1 MWAWERCYHWSPFL
15 RLRTDESCLDNSNRD
30 VATLRAAILQ
40 PTSTVVCCE
49 DLSWCSFV
57 CKRLCEVDS
66 EPETSRVG
74 AQLWML
80 GYTGLRIPSFPS
92 ERETE
97 PLHGEL
103 RRLER
108 RHDYGHSGEAVRLSE
123 RQSILDVTH
132 VIRPAMC
139 LSVAVMV
146 YRCDVT
152 WGRPRPIED
161 TCPTPRTI
169 GLPSRSIPS
178 TYVSAKSNVPEAGKW
193 LRNRQN
199 MATVDNRTV
208 TYQESP
214 RSYKRRQ
221 RQCILHA
228 AAAVFAKT
236 QGAAQGEADCAN

>member
-1 MWAWERCYHWSPFL
+1 MLQLYG
-15 RLRTDESCLDNSNRD
+15 
-30 VATLRAAILQ
+30 AAILQ

-49 DLSWCSFV
+49 DLSWCSFM
-57 CKRLCEVDS
+57 CKRLCEVNS
-66 EPETSRVG
+66 EPEASRVG

-80 GYTGLRIPSFPS
+80 GYTRLRIPSPPS

-97 PLHGEL
+97 PLHGER

-108 RHDYGHSGEAVRLSE
+108 RQDYGHSGEAVGLSE
-123 RQSILDVTH
+123 RQPILDVTH
-132 VIRPAMC
+132 VIRPAMY
-139 LSVAVMV
+139 LSTAVMV
-146 YRCDVT
+146 YQCDVT
-152 WGRPRPIED
+152 WGRPQPIED

-169 GLPSRSIPS
+169 GLASRSIPS
-178 TYVSAKSNVPEAGKW
+178 TYVSVKSKVSEAGRW

-199 MATVDNRTV
+199 LATMDNSTV

-228 AAAVFAKT
+228 AAAVFAKS